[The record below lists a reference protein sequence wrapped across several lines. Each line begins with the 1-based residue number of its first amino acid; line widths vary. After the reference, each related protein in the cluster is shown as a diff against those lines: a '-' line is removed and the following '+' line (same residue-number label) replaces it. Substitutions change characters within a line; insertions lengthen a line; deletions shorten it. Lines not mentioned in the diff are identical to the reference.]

1 MLKISLGAKP
11 AFFFCGSIA
20 MSRKTNS
27 YLSLDV
33 SKLNDKEVQGLL
45 RAHKTGAIVINEGL
59 DLLEATV
66 KNDKELVIEQPA
78 AEATKVEEAVVEQE
92 ETQDGQ
98 ETEEK
103 EIDKNYEGEVIT
115 DDAEELMSDD
125 KQVPAKQTRN
135 TRKKS

>member
-1 MLKISLGAKP
+1 MLKISLGTKP

-33 SKLNDKEVQGLL
+33 SKLTDKEVQGLL
-45 RAHKTGAIVINEGL
+45 RAQKTGAIVINEGL

-66 KNDKELVIEQPA
+66 KNDKELIVEQPIV
-78 AEATKVEEAVVEQE
+78 EVTKVEEEIK
-92 ETQDGQ
+92 DGQ
-98 ETEEK
+98 ETNEEGFQ
-103 EIDKNYEGEVIT
+103 EITQEVLN
-115 DDAEELMSDD
+115 DSSEELDD
-125 KQVPAKQTRN
+125 KQVPVKQTRN

>member
-1 MLKISLGAKP
+1 MLKISLGTKP

-33 SKLNDKEVQGLL
+33 SKLTDKEVQGLL
-45 RAHKTGAIVINEGL
+45 RAQKTGAIVINEGL

-66 KNDKELVIEQPA
+66 KSDKEVIVEQPVV
-78 AEATKVEEAVVEQE
+78 EVTKVEEAVPEKE
-92 ETQDGQ
+92 EIKDGQ
-98 ETEEK
+98 ETNEDGFQ
-103 EIDKNYEGEVIT
+103 EITQEVLN
-115 DDAEELMSDD
+115 DSSEELEVD
-125 KQVPAKQTRN
+125 KQVPVKQTRN

>member
-1 MLKISLGAKP
+1 MLKISLGTKP

-33 SKLNDKEVQGLL
+33 SKLTDKEVKGLL

-66 KNDKELVIEQPA
+66 KSDKEVIVEQP
-78 AEATKVEEAVVEQE
+78 VVEVTKAE
-92 ETQDGQ
+92 EEIKDGQ
-98 ETEEK
+98 ETNEEGFK
-103 EIDKNYEGEVIT
+103 EITQEVLN
-115 DDAEELMSDD
+115 DSSEELDDD
-125 KQVPAKQTRN
+125 KQVPVKQTRN